1 MKNEMKNEKTIQ
13 VGIRDQL
20 GEIVY
25 VAPLDELI
33 STGDSYQLY
42 LMNGGRIGST
52 EYELTIEAE
61 GQIPEKIR
69 LGRLK
74 REGAA

>member
-1 MKNEMKNEKTIQ
+1 MKNEKTIQ

-20 GEIVY
+20 GEIMKIVS
-25 VAPLDELI
+25 LDDLI
-33 STGDSYQLY
+33 ATGDSYLLY
-42 LMNGGRIGST
+42 LMNEGRVGSS
-52 EYELTIEAE
+52 EYELTVEAE

-74 REGAA
+74 RQENQQ

>member
-1 MKNEMKNEKTIQ
+1 MKNEKTIQ

-20 GEIVY
+20 GEIVKT
-25 VAPLDELI
+25 VPLDDLI
-33 STGDSYQLY
+33 ATGDSYQLY
-42 LMNGGRIGST
+42 LMNQGRIGST
-52 EYELTIEAE
+52 DYELSIEAE